1 MKFDGKS
8 KYKTTFGGVVAIF
21 ATIFFLLFAV
31 ERLIRL
37 ILVVNPTQSQHN
49 IYHNLGL
56 DVGSNSAESLGLDF
70 AVVAYDKET
79 GSPIELDENY
89 IRLSAHSY

>member
-1 MKFDGKS
+1 MSF
-8 KYKTTFGGVVAIF
+8 
-21 ATIFFLLFAV
+21 TIPK
-31 ERLIRL
+31 RSDKQI
-37 ILVVNPTQSQHN
+37 
-49 IYHNLGL
+49 
-56 DVGSNSAESLGLDF
+56 LGLDF